1 MTNVQSDAMV
11 VSPMR
16 LSQHHRDLL
25 QTLAHNAENLDRS
38 LADLIK
44 GSVIFER
51 SNTIN
56 LGLLKLTINAWSMSY
71 RAREAVFSAY
81 DELPAEAAEW
91 VSVSANTSLRR
102 LLNEY
107 GDRLL
112 GYDATR
118 NEMTVELF
126 AIEIADSTIKT
137 VSILV
142 RKNKSSN

>member
-1 MTNVQSDAMV
+1 MTKIPPDASL
-11 VSPMR
+11 VSAAR
-16 LSQHHRDLL
+16 LPQHHRDLL
-25 QTLAHNAENLDRS
+25 QELAQRAENLDRS

-44 GSVIFER
+44 GAVICER
-51 SNTIN
+51 NNTVN
-56 LGLLKLTINAWSMSY
+56 LGLVKLTINVWSMSY

-81 DELPAEAAEW
+81 DELPAGSAEW
-91 VSVSANTSLRR
+91 VTVNANTPLRR

-118 NEMTVELF
+118 NEMSVELF
-126 AIEIADSTIKT
+126 AIEVMDSTIKT

-142 RKNKSSN
+142 RNDK